1 MTARSPQVRV
11 LEHEVR
17 KTDNAEYATYRLS
30 IISESGSSWEITR
43 RWNDLRL
50 CEGTLQSAAS
60 ETLRARADEIPK
72 FEAHTWRLFHW
83 SKFDPA
89 FLSERASQME
99 AVVNAWI
106 KVFDITLDEPSGPTP
121 VLDFLS
127 AERQMTSTLTPRSTP
142 RTRPARYTDEFSGG
156 LQKVRGM
163 CESEEA
169 QVLFKKAAPGS
180 ELPPSF
186 LAEQP
191 ETSAFEA
198 IDMIESVDEGEED
211 DDDDRAAAAISSQ
224 WRSQIPNGE
233 TGHWDEEKKA
243 ALASLAASL
252 DAADDTVVRKRNAP
266 RPSGSWA
273 MWIFAMVLPV
283 ALPVGAVLV
292 KELALPVL
300 RAGA

>member
-1 MTARSPQVRV
+1 MAKVQV

-17 KTDNAEYATYRLS
+17 KADNAEYAAYRLS

-50 CEGTLQSAAS
+50 CEDTLQSAAS
-60 ETLRARADEIPK
+60 ETLRARADDIPK

-89 FLSERASQME
+89 FLSERARQME

-127 AERQMTSTLTPRSTP
+127 AERQMTCTLTPRSTP
-142 RTRPARYTDEFSGG
+142 RTRPARYADEFSGG

-163 CESEEA
+163 CDTEEA
-169 QVLFKKAAPGS
+169 QVLFEKAAPGS
-180 ELPPSF
+180 ELPPSPANVSSF
-186 LAEQP
+186 LAEEQP
-191 ETSAFEA
+191 ETPATETV
-198 IDMIESVDEGEED
+198 DMIESADEGEED
-211 DDDDRAAAAISSQ
+211 DDDERAAVAVS
-224 WRSQIPNGE
+224 PLCE

-252 DAADDTVVRKRNAP
+252 DAADAADVRERAAP
-266 RPSGSWA
+266 RPSASWA
-273 MWIFAMVLPV
+273 MWMFAMVLPV
-283 ALPVGAVLV
+283 ALPFGAILV
-292 KELALPVL
+292 KEVALPVL